1 METDRIVMRGSRGGW
16 RAGESPPP
24 PEIVFGSAQ
33 DCVFFF
39 TMMQWQMC
47 HGYFTC
53 FLIVKVLYTEGP
65 LNGLIHFSANYAVTN
80 RVFWCDKQCK
90 NGNSNNCVCK
100 SEVQTPWRLLHSLTL
115 KKRKLANCF
124 LVKYLRNFDYT
135 FIQITCNI

>member
-1 METDRIVMRGSRGGW
+1 MHGSKGGW

-24 PEIVFGSAQ
+24 GIFFWIRSELCI
-33 DCVFFF
+33 FFF
-39 TMMQWQMC
+39 TIMQWQMC

-65 LNGLIHFSANYAVTN
+65 LNGLFNSFFFKLRCSVTN

-100 SEVQTPWRLLHSLTL
+100 SEVQTPWRLLHSLIL
-115 KKRKLANCF
+115 KKK
-124 LVKYLRNFDYT
+124 KK
-135 FIQITCNI
+135 TCNLFPGKIFTKF

>member
-1 METDRIVMRGSRGGW
+1 MYIETELSCTDQKEGG
-16 RAGESPPP
+16 GLGSPPP
-24 PEIVFGSAQ
+24 PEFFFGSAQ
-33 DCVFFF
+33 DCVFFFF

-65 LNGLIHFSANYAVTN
+65 LNGLFNSFFCKLRCSVTN

-100 SEVQTPWRLLHSLTL
+100 SEVQTLHSLIF
-115 KKRKLANCF
+115 KKK
-124 LVKYLRNFDYT
+124 KK
-135 FIQITCNI
+135 TCNLFPGKIFTKF

>member
-1 METDRIVMRGSRGGW
+1 MMIFSFLYHFIWKLIQLSCADLEEDGGL
-16 RAGESPPP
+16 GSPPP

-65 LNGLIHFSANYAVTN
+65 LNGLFNSFFFKLRCSVTN

-90 NGNSNNCVCK
+90 NGNSNNR
-100 SEVQTPWRLLHSLTL
+100 SS
-115 KKRKLANCF
+115 NI
-124 LVKYLRNFDYT
+124 T
-135 FIQITCNI
+135 FIDF

>member
-16 RAGESPPP
+16 RARESPP

-65 LNGLIHFSANYAVTN
+65 LNGLFNSFFFKLRCSVTN
-80 RVFWCDKQCK
+80 RAFWCDKQCK

-100 SEVQTPWRLLHSLTL
+100 SEVQTLHSLIF
-115 KKRKLANCF
+115 KKK
-124 LVKYLRNFDYT
+124 KK
-135 FIQITCNI
+135 TCNLFPGKIFTKF